1 MGQVESVWLP
11 VFQELR
17 GAWGELYYKLKEC
30 KGHPRA
36 ASRAEGEG
44 RAAGS
49 LALGMESGGP
59 EQTCTDLQT
68 ELRGIGL
75 PCIQILGLPITL
87 SEVGHVPYYI
97 VPVLK
102 AHFTSCILKPLK
114 FRHAWQLVESYSDNY
129 QRLLFPLV
137 VVPKIMTCLTSKGIL
152 GLITCGSTSD
162 LCICEIE
169 TLKSALVFTAR
180 DK

>member
-1 MGQVESVWLP
+1 MLTGQVESVWLS

-17 GAWGELYYKLKEC
+17 GAWGERYYKLKEC

-59 EQTCTDLQT
+59 EQTRTDLQPD
-68 ELRGIGL
+68 LRVVGL
-75 PCIQILGLPITL
+75 PCIQILGLPLTL

-97 VPVLK
+97 ASVLK
-102 AHFTSCILKPLK
+102 AHFTLYILKPLK

-129 QRLLFPLV
+129 QRFSFPLV
-137 VVPKIMTCLTSKGIL
+137 VYL
-152 GLITCGSTSD
+152 
-162 LCICEIE
+162 
-169 TLKSALVFTAR
+169 R
-180 DK
+180 